1 MATKTITSSNWT
13 GKIRITYTAS
23 NGTLKI
29 TEIEGTKTDSARSW
43 DADMTSISV
52 KVGSVTKTIK
62 LGHYVDFPAS
72 GTWKAWSAKDTS
84 WTGITVTNPSISIT
98 LPTSLNSSTLSGAKF
113 SSNLTMSFSEYTIK
127 YNANGGSGA
136 PSSQTKTYGK
146 TLTLRSGVPT
156 RTGYTFTKWNTAADG
171 SGTSYSAGGNYT
183 ANKSV
188 TLYAQWKANIYS
200 VTYDA
205 NGGESAPATQTKTY
219 GVDLKLSTSIPERE
233 GYEFIGWSTTST
245 GSVSYLAGASY
256 TNNASIT
263 LYAVWE
269 VATTASNFY
278 IQSDINI
285 GDSAVISIIS
295 TDSTYKHTITTT
307 FNETTTTLATN
318 IGASTSL
325 TFSES
330 IYAPLFP
337 INNSVLSGIINV
349 ITYDS
354 AGSLI
359 GSKSKSINLHMQE
372 IIYRAN
378 KPTSS
383 IISESPTKIEIQLG
397 LPNFK
402 YNAILKDWKF
412 ISNAQY
418 VEVSEDNIVTVE
430 IDDTI
435 NETITLTVQAI
446 DSRNFA
452 SEKLDIICRVR
463 TKQDNCFMNNVWKP
477 VIPWTFIN
485 GQWVRK
491 KMVVYLNDMWL
502 KPIPIILLDGLS
514 FAEAIDNLWMENGTA
529 TKIEFLTSIAT
540 LPDNYV
546 DVSEKQDGS
555 IVAWESEDGTTIY
568 IAPAQA
574 NNVICANENSSYMFS
589 EEQYS
594 SFGFIE
600 ELDVT
605 NLDASNINNMDYM
618 FSYIGTNTDNGTT
631 IVGLE
636 NWNTANAISMNTVFA
651 DAIINNEINLSNW
664 DVNNVESHINFAN
677 IDSNSTGTIIEP
689 NWVIRTI
696 EAVGL
701 LTSEGD
707 VLYSKDNEKLLGMEE

>member
-98 LPTSLNSSTLSGAKF
+98 LPTSSNGSSLSGAKF

-156 RTGYTFTKWNTAADG
+156 RTGYTFTKWNTASDG
-171 SGTSYSAGGNYT
+171 SGTSYSAGGSYT
-183 ANKSV
+183 ANKSA
-188 TLYAQWKANIYS
+188 TLYAQWKADTYT
-200 VTYDA
+200 VTYNA

-219 GVDLKLSTSIPERE
+219 GVDLKLSTSIPVRE

-285 GDSAVISIIS
+285 GDSAVISIIP
-295 TDSTYKHTITTT
+295 TDSTNKHTITTT
-307 FNETTTTLATN
+307 FNGTTTTLATN
-318 IGASTSL
+318 IGTSTSL

-337 INNSVLSGIINV
+337 INNSVLSGTINV

-359 GSKSKSINLHMQE
+359 GSKSKSINLYMQE
-372 IIYRAN
+372 IIYKAD

-383 IISESPTKIEIQLG
+383 IISESPTKVEIQLG

-402 YNAILKDWKF
+402 YNATLKDWKF

-418 VEVSEDNIVTVE
+418 VEISEDNIATIE

-435 NETITLTVQAI
+435 NETITLTIQAI
-446 DSRNFA
+446 DSRGFT
-452 SEKLDIICRVR
+452 SEKLDIICRAR

-491 KMVVYLNDMWL
+491 KMAVY
-502 KPIPIILLDGLS
+502 I
-514 FAEAIDNLWMENGTA
+514 
-529 TKIEFLTSIAT
+529 
-540 LPDNYV
+540 
-546 DVSEKQDGS
+546 
-555 IVAWESEDGTTIY
+555 
-568 IAPAQA
+568 
-574 NNVICANENSSYMFS
+574 NNVWSTPPSILGGRYLLSSNQEILYTS
-589 EEQYS
+589 
-594 SFGFIE
+594 
-600 ELDVT
+600 
-605 NLDASNINNMDYM
+605 DY
-618 FSYIGTNTDNGTT
+618 
-631 IVGLE
+631 E
-636 NWNTANAISMNTVFA
+636 
-651 DAIINNEINLSNW
+651 
-664 DVNNVESHINFAN
+664 
-677 IDSNSTGTIIEP
+677 
-689 NWVIRTI
+689 R
-696 EAVGL
+696 
-701 LTSEGD
+701 
-707 VLYSKDNEKLLGMEE
+707 LLGKYDG